1 MQRKSTP
8 SPLVPPS
15 THSPQSVADGTAL
28 SIWKGTGSPTAQQL
42 PLFMQRWDSLPAHPL
57 LLSIPTSIM
66 MTHTG
71 SQYSSAHGELS
82 SSISGSTAPL
92 TALSSTLPR
101 SSRNFAA
108 LLLEQAVSLC
118 YRNPLL
124 FPYCSERKSTYLMPS
139 GVFSVFFFFFLPY
152 ANHQFLQ
159 RSESGSQ
166 LARCCLQAR
175 EQFSWHRL
183 TSNFCGDVNRELP
196 ARQMEHEG
204 KNTSSVAIAARYL
217 HTGMEHW
224 VCSMVTGTGGF
235 PSRAGKSWMC
245 ALQIPAASS
254 RLSSRRQRAP
264 EAK

>member
-42 PLFMQRWDSLPAHPL
+42 PLFMQRWDSLPSHPL
-57 LLSIPTSIM
+57 LLSFPTSIV

-139 GVFSVFFFFFLPY
+139 GVFSVFLFFSSLCKPP
-152 ANHQFLQ
+152 
-159 RSESGSQ
+159 
-166 LARCCLQAR
+166 
-175 EQFSWHRL
+175 
-183 TSNFCGDVNRELP
+183 VP
-196 ARQMEHEG
+196 AEIRKWKPVSKM
-204 KNTSSVAIAARYL
+204 L
-217 HTGMEHW
+217 
-224 VCSMVTGTGGF
+224 F
-235 PSRAGKSWMC
+235 AG
-245 ALQIPAASS
+245 
-254 RLSSRRQRAP
+254 
-264 EAK
+264 